1 MVTANEQLV
10 PNAKLFPIVS
20 SATIFY
26 GSRNLI
32 IVFIIKKINQNMSV
46 PKVSIIIVN
55 YNGKELLQK
64 CLDSLLNVRYDNFE
78 IILVDNN
85 STDGTVEFITKN
97 HPSIILIK
105 LDSNKGFAEPNNVAA
120 KISKGKYLLFLNND
134 TVVTPNF
141 ISEMVKVM
149 ETDKKIA
156 ICQSLLLKPDG
167 SVDSSGDFIDHLGVV
182 YNSKTE
188 IDEIREVSSARGAS
202 MLVRSDI
209 FEKLD
214 GFDQKFFVTFED
226 VDLCWRSWILGYRV
240 LIIPTSIVYHEGGI
254 TIKKIKSEIA
264 FHGFKNQLAM
274 KITNFEPILAMRNMM
289 LFFGIYGIRELKIWL
304 DYTIS
309 GSTKLSSTEYEDNI
323 APKPSFKVIAKS
335 IFWILSNYGYLLK
348 KQRTI
353 NKNRVYSTTILK
365 KMNIIHNMKQ

>member
-1 MVTANEQLV
+1 M
-10 PNAKLFPIVS
+10 S
-20 SATIFY
+20 S
-26 GSRNLI
+26 
-32 IVFIIKKINQNMSV
+32 

-64 CLDSLLNVRYDNFE
+64 CLDSLLKVNYDNFE

-85 STDGTVEFITKN
+85 STDGSVEFITKN
-97 HPSIILIK
+97 YPSLIIIK

-202 MLVRSDI
+202 MLIRSDI

>member
-1 MVTANEQLV
+1 M
-10 PNAKLFPIVS
+10 S
-20 SATIFY
+20 S
-26 GSRNLI
+26 
-32 IVFIIKKINQNMSV
+32 

-64 CLDSLLNVRYDNFE
+64 CLDSLLKVNYDNFE

-85 STDGTVEFITKN
+85 STDGSVEFITKN
-97 HPSIILIK
+97 YPSLIIIK

-141 ISEMVKVM
+141 IFEMVKVM

-182 YNSKTE
+182 YNSKTK

-214 GFDQKFFVTFED
+214 GFDQKFFITFED

>member
-1 MVTANEQLV
+1 
-10 PNAKLFPIVS
+10 
-20 SATIFY
+20 
-26 GSRNLI
+26 
-32 IVFIIKKINQNMSV
+32 MS
-46 PKVSIIIVN
+46 
-55 YNGKELLQK
+55 
-64 CLDSLLNVRYDNFE
+64 DSLLKVNYDNFE

-97 HPSIILIK
+97 YPSLIIIK

-156 ICQSLLLKPDG
+156 VCQSLLLKPDG

-182 YNSKTE
+182 YNSKTK

-214 GFDQKFFVTFED
+214 GFDQKFFITFED

-365 KMNIIHNMKQ
+365 KMNIIHNVKQ

>member
-1 MVTANEQLV
+1 M
-10 PNAKLFPIVS
+10 
-20 SATIFY
+20 
-26 GSRNLI
+26 
-32 IVFIIKKINQNMSV
+32 KKINEDMSA

-64 CLDSLLNVRYDNFE
+64 CLDSLLKVNYDNFE

-97 HPSIILIK
+97 YPSLIIIK

-182 YNSKTE
+182 YNSKTK

-214 GFDQKFFVTFED
+214 GFDQKFFITFED

-348 KQRTI
+348 KQRAI

-365 KMNIIHNMKQ
+365 KMNIIHNVKQ

>member
-1 MVTANEQLV
+1 M
-10 PNAKLFPIVS
+10 S
-20 SATIFY
+20 S
-26 GSRNLI
+26 
-32 IVFIIKKINQNMSV
+32 

-64 CLDSLLNVRYDNFE
+64 CLDSLLKVNYDNFE

-97 HPSIILIK
+97 YPSLIIIK

-156 ICQSLLLKPDG
+156 VCQSLLLKPDG

-182 YNSKTE
+182 YNSKTK

-214 GFDQKFFVTFED
+214 GFDQKFFITFED

-348 KQRTI
+348 KQRAI

-365 KMNIIHNMKQ
+365 KMNVIHNVKQ

>member
-1 MVTANEQLV
+1 M
-10 PNAKLFPIVS
+10 
-20 SATIFY
+20 SA
-26 GSRNLI
+26 
-32 IVFIIKKINQNMSV
+32 

-64 CLDSLLNVRYDNFE
+64 CLDSLLKVNYDNFE

-97 HPSIILIK
+97 YPSLIIIK

-214 GFDQKFFVTFED
+214 GFDQKFFITFED

-274 KITNFEPILAMRNMM
+274 KITNFEPILAIRNMM

-365 KMNIIHNMKQ
+365 KMNIIHNVKQ

>member
-1 MVTANEQLV
+1 M
-10 PNAKLFPIVS
+10 S
-20 SATIFY
+20 S
-26 GSRNLI
+26 
-32 IVFIIKKINQNMSV
+32 

-64 CLDSLLNVRYDNFE
+64 CLDSLLKVNYNNFE

-85 STDGTVEFITKN
+85 STDGSVEFITKN
-97 HPSIILIK
+97 YPSLIIIK

-167 SVDSSGDFIDHLGVV
+167 SIDSSGDFIDNLGVV
-182 YNSKTE
+182 YNSKTK

-274 KITNFEPILAMRNMM
+274 KITNFEPILAMRNMI

-365 KMNIIHNMKQ
+365 KMNIIHNVKQ

>member
-1 MVTANEQLV
+1 M
-10 PNAKLFPIVS
+10 S
-20 SATIFY
+20 S
-26 GSRNLI
+26 
-32 IVFIIKKINQNMSV
+32 

-64 CLDSLLNVRYDNFE
+64 CLDSLLKVNYDNFE

-97 HPSIILIK
+97 YPSLIIIK

-365 KMNIIHNMKQ
+365 KMNIIHNVKQ

>member
-1 MVTANEQLV
+1 M
-10 PNAKLFPIVS
+10 
-20 SATIFY
+20 SA
-26 GSRNLI
+26 
-32 IVFIIKKINQNMSV
+32 

-64 CLDSLLNVRYDNFE
+64 CLDSLLKVNYDNFE

-97 HPSIILIK
+97 YPSLIIIK

-156 ICQSLLLKPDG
+156 VCQSLLLKPDG

-182 YNSKTE
+182 YNSKTK

-365 KMNIIHNMKQ
+365 KMNIIHNVKQ

>member
-1 MVTANEQLV
+1 
-10 PNAKLFPIVS
+10 
-20 SATIFY
+20 
-26 GSRNLI
+26 
-32 IVFIIKKINQNMSV
+32 MSV

-64 CLDSLLNVRYDNFE
+64 CLDSLLNVKYDNFE

-105 LDSNKGFAEPNNVAA
+105 LDSNKGFAEPNNIAA
-120 KISKGKYLLFLNND
+120 KIAKGEYLLFLNND
-134 TVVTPNF
+134 TVVTHNF

-167 SVDSSGDFIDHLGVV
+167 SIDSSGDFIDDLGVV
-182 YNSKTE
+182 YNSKTK
-188 IDEIREVSSARGAS
+188 IDEIREVSSAKGAS

-209 FEKLD
+209 FKKLG

-240 LIIPTSIVYHEGGI
+240 LIIPASIVYHVGGI
-254 TIKKIKSEIA
+254 TIKKLKSEIA
-264 FHGFKNQLAM
+264 FHGFKNQISM
-274 KITNFEPILAMRNMM
+274 KITNFETKLVFKKLLI
-289 LFFGIYGIRELKIWL
+289 FFIKYGLRESKIWI
-304 DYTIS
+304 DYSLTGTTSLTPTKYEKKIAAKPRITII
-309 GSTKLSSTEYEDNI
+309 L
-323 APKPSFKVIAKS
+323 KS
-335 IFWILSNYGYLLK
+335 LFWILTNSRYLIK
-348 KQRTI
+348 KHHEI
-353 NKNRVYSTTILK
+353 NTNRVLQTEKLEELG
-365 KMNIIHNMKQ
+365 IICNSVTD

>member
-1 MVTANEQLV
+1 M
-10 PNAKLFPIVS
+10 S
-20 SATIFY
+20 S
-26 GSRNLI
+26 
-32 IVFIIKKINQNMSV
+32 

-64 CLDSLLNVRYDNFE
+64 CLDSLLKVNYDNFE

-85 STDGTVEFITKN
+85 STDGSVEFITKN
-97 HPSIILIK
+97 YPSLIIIK

-156 ICQSLLLKPDG
+156 VCQSLLLKPDG

-214 GFDQKFFVTFED
+214 GFDQKFFITFED

-365 KMNIIHNMKQ
+365 KMNIIHNVKQ

>member
-1 MVTANEQLV
+1 
-10 PNAKLFPIVS
+10 
-20 SATIFY
+20 
-26 GSRNLI
+26 
-32 IVFIIKKINQNMSV
+32 
-46 PKVSIIIVN
+46 
-55 YNGKELLQK
+55 
-64 CLDSLLNVRYDNFE
+64 
-78 IILVDNN
+78 
-85 STDGTVEFITKN
+85 
-97 HPSIILIK
+97 
-105 LDSNKGFAEPNNVAA
+105 
-120 KISKGKYLLFLNND
+120 
-134 TVVTPNF
+134 
-141 ISEMVKVM
+141 MVKVM

-182 YNSKTE
+182 YNSKTK

-365 KMNIIHNMKQ
+365 KMNILHNVKQ

>member
-1 MVTANEQLV
+1 M
-10 PNAKLFPIVS
+10 
-20 SATIFY
+20 SA
-26 GSRNLI
+26 
-32 IVFIIKKINQNMSV
+32 

-64 CLDSLLNVRYDNFE
+64 CLDSLLKVNYDNFE

-85 STDGTVEFITKN
+85 STDGTVEFVTKN
-97 HPSIILIK
+97 YPSLIIIK

-209 FEKLD
+209 FKKLD

-365 KMNIIHNMKQ
+365 KMNIIHNVKQ

>member
-1 MVTANEQLV
+1 M
-10 PNAKLFPIVS
+10 
-20 SATIFY
+20 SA
-26 GSRNLI
+26 
-32 IVFIIKKINQNMSV
+32 

-64 CLDSLLNVRYDNFE
+64 CLDSLLKVNYDNFE

-97 HPSIILIK
+97 YPSLIIIK

-141 ISEMVKVM
+141 IFEMVKVM

-167 SVDSSGDFIDHLGVV
+167 SIDSSGDFIDHLGVV

>member
-1 MVTANEQLV
+1 M
-10 PNAKLFPIVS
+10 S
-20 SATIFY
+20 S
-26 GSRNLI
+26 
-32 IVFIIKKINQNMSV
+32 

-64 CLDSLLNVRYDNFE
+64 CLDSLLKVNYDNFE

-97 HPSIILIK
+97 YPSLIIIK
-105 LDSNKGFAEPNNVAA
+105 LDSNKGFAEPNNIAA
-120 KISKGKYLLFLNND
+120 KIAKGEYLLFLNND
-134 TVVTPNF
+134 TVVTHNF

-156 ICQSLLLKPDG
+156 VCQSLLLKPDG

-182 YNSKTE
+182 YNSKTK

-214 GFDQKFFVTFED
+214 GFDQKFFITFED

-365 KMNIIHNMKQ
+365 KMNIIHNVKQ

>member
-1 MVTANEQLV
+1 M
-10 PNAKLFPIVS
+10 
-20 SATIFY
+20 SA
-26 GSRNLI
+26 
-32 IVFIIKKINQNMSV
+32 

-55 YNGKELLQK
+55 YNGKELLKK
-64 CLDSLLNVRYDNFE
+64 CLDSLLKVNYDNFE

-97 HPSIILIK
+97 YPSLIIIK

-167 SVDSSGDFIDHLGVV
+167 SIDSSGDFIDNLGVV
-182 YNSKTE
+182 YNSKTK
-188 IDEIREVSSARGAS
+188 IDEIREVSSAKGAS

-209 FEKLD
+209 FKKLG

-240 LIIPTSIVYHEGGI
+240 LIIPASIVYHVGGI
-254 TIKKIKSEIA
+254 TIKKLKSEIA
-264 FHGFKNQLAM
+264 FHGFKNQISM
-274 KITNFEPILAMRNMM
+274 KITNFETKLVFKKLLI
-289 LFFGIYGIRELKIWL
+289 FFIKYGLRESKIWI
-304 DYTIS
+304 DYSLTGTTSLTPTKYEKKIAAKPRITII
-309 GSTKLSSTEYEDNI
+309 L
-323 APKPSFKVIAKS
+323 KS
-335 IFWILSNYGYLLK
+335 LFWILTNSRYLIK
-348 KQRTI
+348 KHHEI
-353 NKNRVYSTTILK
+353 NTNRVLQTEKLEELG
-365 KMNIIHNMKQ
+365 IICNSVTD

>member
-1 MVTANEQLV
+1 
-10 PNAKLFPIVS
+10 
-20 SATIFY
+20 
-26 GSRNLI
+26 
-32 IVFIIKKINQNMSV
+32 MSV

-64 CLDSLLNVRYDNFE
+64 CLDSLLKVNYDNFE

-97 HPSIILIK
+97 YPSLIIIK

-156 ICQSLLLKPDG
+156 VCQSLLLKPDG

-182 YNSKTE
+182 YNSKTK

-214 GFDQKFFVTFED
+214 GFDQKFFITFED

-323 APKPSFKVIAKS
+323 APKPSFKVITKS

-365 KMNIIHNMKQ
+365 KMNIIHNVKQ

>member
-1 MVTANEQLV
+1 M
-10 PNAKLFPIVS
+10 S
-20 SATIFY
+20 S
-26 GSRNLI
+26 
-32 IVFIIKKINQNMSV
+32 

-64 CLDSLLNVRYDNFE
+64 CLDSLLKVNYDNFE

-97 HPSIILIK
+97 YPSLIIIK

-156 ICQSLLLKPDG
+156 VCQSLLLKPDG

-182 YNSKTE
+182 YNSKTK

-214 GFDQKFFVTFED
+214 GFDQKFFITFED

>member
-1 MVTANEQLV
+1 M
-10 PNAKLFPIVS
+10 S
-20 SATIFY
+20 S
-26 GSRNLI
+26 
-32 IVFIIKKINQNMSV
+32 

-64 CLDSLLNVRYDNFE
+64 CLDSLLKVNYDNFE

-97 HPSIILIK
+97 YPSLIIIK

-156 ICQSLLLKPDG
+156 VCQSLLLKPDG

-182 YNSKTE
+182 YNSKTK

-214 GFDQKFFVTFED
+214 GFDQKFFITFED

-274 KITNFEPILAMRNMM
+274 KITNFEPILAIRNMM

-365 KMNIIHNMKQ
+365 KMNIIHNVKQ

>member
-1 MVTANEQLV
+1 M
-10 PNAKLFPIVS
+10 S
-20 SATIFY
+20 S
-26 GSRNLI
+26 
-32 IVFIIKKINQNMSV
+32 

-64 CLDSLLNVRYDNFE
+64 CLDSLLKVNYDNFE

-85 STDGTVEFITKN
+85 STDGSVEFITKN
-97 HPSIILIK
+97 YPSLIIIK

-365 KMNIIHNMKQ
+365 KMNIIHNVKQ

>member
-1 MVTANEQLV
+1 M
-10 PNAKLFPIVS
+10 
-20 SATIFY
+20 SA
-26 GSRNLI
+26 
-32 IVFIIKKINQNMSV
+32 

-64 CLDSLLNVRYDNFE
+64 CLDSLLKVNYDNFE

-97 HPSIILIK
+97 YPSLIIIK

-182 YNSKTE
+182 YNSKTK

>member
-1 MVTANEQLV
+1 M
-10 PNAKLFPIVS
+10 S
-20 SATIFY
+20 S
-26 GSRNLI
+26 
-32 IVFIIKKINQNMSV
+32 

-64 CLDSLLNVRYDNFE
+64 CLDSLLKVNYDNFE

-97 HPSIILIK
+97 YPSLIIIK

-182 YNSKTE
+182 YNSKTK

-365 KMNIIHNMKQ
+365 KMNIIHNVKQ

>member
-1 MVTANEQLV
+1 M
-10 PNAKLFPIVS
+10 
-20 SATIFY
+20 SA
-26 GSRNLI
+26 
-32 IVFIIKKINQNMSV
+32 

-64 CLDSLLNVRYDNFE
+64 CLDSLLKVNYDNFE

-97 HPSIILIK
+97 YPSLIIIK

-141 ISEMVKVM
+141 IFEMVKVM

-167 SVDSSGDFIDHLGVV
+167 SIDSSGDFIDHLGVV

-309 GSTKLSSTEYEDNI
+309 GSTKLSSTVYEDNI

-365 KMNIIHNMKQ
+365 KMNIIHNVKQ

>member
-1 MVTANEQLV
+1 M
-10 PNAKLFPIVS
+10 
-20 SATIFY
+20 SA
-26 GSRNLI
+26 
-32 IVFIIKKINQNMSV
+32 

-64 CLDSLLNVRYDNFE
+64 CLDSLLKVNYDNFE

-97 HPSIILIK
+97 YPSLIIIK

-156 ICQSLLLKPDG
+156 VCQSLLLKPDG

-182 YNSKTE
+182 YNSKTK
-188 IDEIREVSSARGAS
+188 IDEIREVSSAKGAS

-214 GFDQKFFVTFED
+214 GFDQKFFITFED

-274 KITNFEPILAMRNMM
+274 KITNFEPILAVRNMM
-289 LFFGIYGIRELKIWL
+289 FFFGIYGIRELKIWL

-365 KMNIIHNMKQ
+365 KMNVIHNVKQ

>member
-1 MVTANEQLV
+1 M
-10 PNAKLFPIVS
+10 S
-20 SATIFY
+20 S
-26 GSRNLI
+26 
-32 IVFIIKKINQNMSV
+32 

-64 CLDSLLNVRYDNFE
+64 CLDSLLKVNYDNFE

-97 HPSIILIK
+97 YPSLIIIK

-182 YNSKTE
+182 YNSKTK

-214 GFDQKFFVTFED
+214 GFDQKFFITFED

-274 KITNFEPILAMRNMM
+274 KITNFEPILAIRNMM

-365 KMNIIHNMKQ
+365 KMNIIHNVKQ

>member
-1 MVTANEQLV
+1 M
-10 PNAKLFPIVS
+10 
-20 SATIFY
+20 SA
-26 GSRNLI
+26 
-32 IVFIIKKINQNMSV
+32 

-97 HPSIILIK
+97 HPSIIIIK
-105 LDSNKGFAEPNNVAA
+105 LDSNKGFAEPNNIAA
-120 KISKGKYLLFLNND
+120 KLAKGEYLLFLNND
-134 TVVTPNF
+134 TIVTPNF

-167 SVDSSGDFIDHLGVV
+167 SIDSSGDFIDNLGVV
-182 YNSKTE
+182 YNSKTK
-188 IDEIREVSSARGAS
+188 IDEIREVSSAKGAS

-209 FEKLD
+209 FKKLN

-240 LIIPTSIVYHEGGI
+240 LIIPTSIVYHVGGI
-254 TIKKIKSEIA
+254 TIKKLKSEIA
-264 FHGFKNQLAM
+264 FHGFKNQISM
-274 KITNFEPILAMRNMM
+274 KITNFETRLVFKKLLI
-289 LFFGIYGIRELKIWL
+289 FFIKYGLRESKIWL
-304 DYTIS
+304 DYSLTGTTSLTPTKYEKKIAAKPRITII
-309 GSTKLSSTEYEDNI
+309 L
-323 APKPSFKVIAKS
+323 KS
-335 IFWILSNYGYLLK
+335 LFWILTNSRYLIK
-348 KQRTI
+348 KHHEI
-353 NKNRVYSTTILK
+353 NTNRVLQTEKLEELG
-365 KMNIIHNMKQ
+365 IICNSVTD

>member
-1 MVTANEQLV
+1 M
-10 PNAKLFPIVS
+10 
-20 SATIFY
+20 
-26 GSRNLI
+26 
-32 IVFIIKKINQNMSV
+32 KKINEDMSA

-64 CLDSLLNVRYDNFE
+64 CLDSLLKVNYDNFE

-97 HPSIILIK
+97 YPSLIIIK

-182 YNSKTE
+182 YNSKTK

-365 KMNIIHNMKQ
+365 KMNIIHNVKQ

>member
-1 MVTANEQLV
+1 M
-10 PNAKLFPIVS
+10 
-20 SATIFY
+20 SA
-26 GSRNLI
+26 
-32 IVFIIKKINQNMSV
+32 

-64 CLDSLLNVRYDNFE
+64 CLDSLLKVNYDNFE

-97 HPSIILIK
+97 YPSLIIIK

-182 YNSKTE
+182 YNSKTK

-365 KMNIIHNMKQ
+365 KMNIIHNVKQ